1 MGMYRN
7 LHRTLLL
14 KRKYTYLAHNIHRL
28 QIRFSVMD
36 KKSLIIDLASR
47 PGGVDH
53 ETAAKLNRRVVWAL
67 GLPAKAAPM
76 TAGEIIARTV
86 TDILNERGTK
96 NVT

>member
-36 KKSLIIDLASR
+36 KKSLL
-47 PGGVDH
+47 
-53 ETAAKLNRRVVWAL
+53 
-67 GLPAKAAPM
+67 
-76 TAGEIIARTV
+76 
-86 TDILNERGTK
+86 ILNYYRYNNSNYQNCISTLLHLL
-96 NVT
+96 